1 MLSGDNSILQRAT
14 DAKTKSDEAQIKE
27 RVRLAYSS
35 ALTKDLTNGNG
46 DLTKPTLDEEIN
58 NEFGSSGKVEK
69 DGDEWVIYVDNNEI
83 ERISIPESD
92 LKPTLISQGA
102 KVGDYVNYNASSGNG
117 ANLQVTAS
125 DIAEIVQTIDNT
137 DDDTKFAGGATIS
150 GTFKSNEISKWRII
164 STENGIIKLMGEVP
178 TTQTVTLQGTYG
190 FNKSIQVLDRISGIY
205 GNGDGATSAKSI
217 ALNDIALNY
226 NNIYINTNSKE
237 YSSGN
242 FFKQIIENEKVI
254 GYEDNLTQATETNP
268 ILVKGTAW
276 ASGGPNMFNNID
288 GANIWWTMH
297 TTATASNDFWIASKS
312 NYADSDVC
320 GNCVFSSTMGGI
332 QSARLINS
340 DGRISDAN
348 IGGATFSVMPVITL
362 KTGIRGEKAQDGS
375 WNLDV

>member
-1 MLSGDNSILQRAT
+1 MLSGNNGILQKAT
-14 DAKTKSDEAQIKE
+14 TAKENTDSAQIKE
-27 RVRLAYSS
+27 RVRLAYNS
-35 ALTKDLTNGNG
+35 ALTKDLTSGNG

-58 NEFGSSGKVEK
+58 KEFGSSGKVEK
-69 DGDEWVIYVDNNEI
+69 DGDKWVIYVDNNEI
-83 ERISIPESD
+83 ERISIPESA

-125 DIAEIVQTIDNT
+125 NISEIVQTIDNT
-137 DDDTKFAGGATIS
+137 TDDAKFSGGATIS
-150 GTFKSNEISKWRII
+150 GTFKSGEITKWRII

-178 TTQTVTLQGTYG
+178 TTHSVTLQGTEG
-190 FNKSIQVLDRISGIY
+190 FKKSIQILDKISEIY
-205 GNGDGATSAKSI
+205 GNGDGATGAKSI
-217 ALNDIALNY
+217 VLNDIALNY
-226 NNIYINTNSKE
+226 NNIYINTNSQE

-254 GYEDNLTQATETNP
+254 GYEDNLTEATETNP

-276 ASGGPNMFNNID
+276 ATGGPNMFNNID
-288 GANIWWTMH
+288 GTNIWWSMH
-297 TTATASNDFWIASKS
+297 ITATASNNFWIASKS

-320 GNCVFSSTMGGI
+320 GNCIFSSSTSGI
-332 QSARLINS
+332 QSCRLINS
-340 DGRISDAN
+340 DGRIGDGN
-348 IGGATFSVMPVITL
+348 IGMTYSVMPVITL